1 MCVCACAHQPCQ
13 QRPIILIKLSLD
25 GPGASWG
32 GGAARSIESG
42 RLTVDNSR
50 LEGNKAGSA
59 GGAIAGMDFAAVTLR
74 SSQLSG
80 NSAAGGG
87 GGLAVL
93 QVRIDDFL
101 QNRYG

>member
-1 MCVCACAHQPCQ
+1 MGLGLRGLAE
-13 QRPIILIKLSLD
+13 RP
-25 GPGASWG
+25 
-32 GGAARSIESG
+32 SIESG

-74 SSQLSG
+74 ASQLSG